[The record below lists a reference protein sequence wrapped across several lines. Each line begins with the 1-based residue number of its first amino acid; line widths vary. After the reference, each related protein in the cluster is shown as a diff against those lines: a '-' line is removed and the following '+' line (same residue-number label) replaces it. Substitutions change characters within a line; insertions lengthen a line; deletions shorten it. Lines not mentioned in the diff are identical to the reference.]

1 MYYPRKV
8 KDDVYMITGNDR
20 RLNRFENM
28 FALPEGVA
36 YNAYMI
42 VDEKTVLFDGMDGE
56 VRNIYN
62 DAVREILDGRD
73 LDYFVVHHVE
83 PDHCETIVDVL
94 KEHPE
99 TTVLCSAKAL
109 TFLKNFYP
117 DHMVH
122 GVDFD
127 KITQVIKEGDTINTG
142 RHELLFLNATMVHW
156 PEVMVTYDKTDK
168 ILFSADAFG
177 SFKAADGHMFVD
189 QVDFWRDW
197 LDEARRYYINIVGR
211 QGKPVMKVLE
221 KASTVPIE
229 TICPIHGLV
238 WRDSENIGKIID
250 KYVKWASYVPED
262 EGIVIVYSSMYG
274 NGAYVAE
281 VLGQMLSDK
290 GVKNIKIHDV
300 AETETSIIIADLF
313 QYSHAIIWAQNYN
326 TMLYPVMDSLLR
338 ELRMLNWQNRKIAL
352 VKMMSWGGKCLEE
365 AREILGVEGACN
377 HQEIADA
384 FTITSSL
391 KQEQFEELDRFA
403 QQVADSFNKE

>member
-1 MYYPRKV
+1 MHYKRNV
-8 KDDVYMITGNDR
+8 INDVYMITGNDR

-28 FALPEGVA
+28 FALPEGVS

-42 VDEKTVLFDGMDGE
+42 LDEKTVLFDGMDGE

-62 DAVREILDGRD
+62 DAVRELLDGRP

-94 KEHPE
+94 RDHPE

-117 DHMVH
+117 DHLVH

-127 KITQVIKEGDTINTG
+127 KITQIIKEGDTINTG
-142 RHELLFLNATMVHW
+142 RHELMFLNATMVHW

-177 SFKAADGHMFVD
+177 SFKASDGHMFVD

-221 KASTVPIE
+221 KASSVPIE
-229 TICPIHGLV
+229 VICPIHGLV
-238 WRDSENIGKIID
+238 WRDPENIGKILE
-250 KYVKWASYVPED
+250 KYVKWASYEPEA
-262 EGIVIVYSSMYG
+262 EGTVIVYSSMYG

-281 VLGQMLSDK
+281 VLAQMLSDK
-290 GVKNIKIHDV
+290 GVKEIKVHDV

-313 QYSHAIIWAQNYN
+313 KYSHAIFWAQNYN
-326 TMLYPVMDSLLR
+326 TMLYPVMDALLR
-338 ELRMLNWQNRKIAL
+338 EIKMLNWQNRK
-352 VKMMSWGGKCLEE
+352 VGFVNMGSWGGKSLDE
-365 AREILGVEGACN
+365 AREILGVGSNNIEELCK
-377 HQEIADA
+377 E
-384 FTITSSL
+384 FTITSAI
-391 KQEQFEELDRFA
+391 KEEQLADLDAFA
-403 QQVADSFNKE
+403 EAIAGNCLL